1 MAKIRIKTDMVDIK
15 LVDVKPDEFTG
26 AWQWVKDVLETMN
39 ACKGDPV
46 KAIEDE
52 MDDTPF
58 DAFCLKGY
66 KIKHKAT
73 EVINDFRL
81 KMPIT
86 DYDAMMERKKY
97 DITAT
102 GLGSEDFEKI
112 CNDTIENYKIYSPE
126 EAAKL
131 TGKICARFFYE
142 QGKK

>member
-1 MAKIRIKTDMVDIK
+1 MANI
-15 LVDVKPDEFTG
+15 
-26 AWQWVKDVLETMN
+26 
-39 ACKGDPV
+39 
-46 KAIEDE
+46 
-52 MDDTPF
+52 
-58 DAFCLKGY
+58 KGY
-66 KIKHKAT
+66 KIKHKAA

-97 DITAT
+97 NITAT

-112 CNDTIENYKIYSPE
+112 CNDTIENFKIYSPE

-142 QGKK
+142 QGKKGTPIR